1 VFSVCFLCNFN
12 KLLNSHIIR
21 GMNIAN
27 YYKFKNKQYSVSD
40 DLNLIK
46 LVSGGLVK
54 RSYLINDKLIGEEK
68 K

>member
-1 VFSVCFLCNFN
+1 
-12 KLLNSHIIR
+12 
-21 GMNIAN
+21 MNIAN